1 VSGPGA
7 GRVLVVTNDFPPR
20 AGGIETYVEALVARL
35 DPERLVVHACGQDG
49 DAAHDATLAYP
60 VVRDPDRLLLPGRG
74 LAARVRATA
83 RRHGADAAWFPS
95 AAPLALLAPGL
106 RGAGVR
112 TIVASAHGHEVWWA
126 RLPGSRSALRAIGD
140 GVDVLSVDSAVVRR
154 PISRAL
160 SPAAAA
166 RVVLLSPAVD
176 AARFAPQNTTP
187 TATPSG
193 TATPTVT
200 ATATDAVGAGGAGT
214 GPVVLC
220 VSRAVPRKGHA
231 RLLAV
236 WPELLRRH
244 PGARLLLAGDGPELP
259 GLRRAAATTTG
270 VTVLGPIADADLP
283 ALYASADLFVL
294 PVADRLGGLVTE
306 SLGIVLLEAAAAG
319 LPVVSG
325 RAGGTAE
332 AVLHERTGLLV
343 DATERDELVGAVDR
357 LMGDEGT
364 RRAFGATGQA
374 WVRAAWTWDR
384 TARRLES
391 LLAGERVARW

>member
-1 VSGPGA
+1 MSGRGA

-20 AGGIETYVEALVARL
+20 AGGIETYVEALVGRL
-35 DPERLVVHACGQDG
+35 DPERLVVHACAQDG
-49 DAAHDATLAYP
+49 DAAHDAALAYP
-60 VVRDPDRLLLPGRG
+60 VVRDPDRLLLPGPG

-83 RRHGADAAWFPS
+83 QHHGADAAWFPS
-95 AAPLALLAPGL
+95 AAPLALLAPTL
-106 RGAGVR
+106 RRAGVR

-126 RLPGSRSALRAIGD
+126 RLPGSRSALRAIGNA
-140 GVDVLSVDSAVVRR
+140 VDTLSVDSAVVRR
-154 PISRAL
+154 PISSAL

-176 AARFAPQNTTP
+176 AARFAPPASTRARSERN
-187 TATPSG
+187 G
-193 TATPTVT
+193 
-200 ATATDAVGAGGAGT
+200 DDGA

-236 WPELLRRH
+236 WPELLWRH
-244 PGARLLLAGDGPELP
+244 PGAQLLLAGDGPELP
-259 GLRRAAATTTG
+259 GLRRAAAQTTG
-270 VTVLGPIADADLP
+270 VTVLGRVHDADLP

-332 AVLHERTGLLV
+332 AVLHERTGLLI
-343 DATERDELVGAVDR
+343 DATDRDELVDAVDR
-357 LMGDEGT
+357 LMGDEVERG
-364 RRAFGATGQA
+364 RFGAAGQA
-374 WVRAAWTWDR
+374 WVRTAWTWDR
-384 TARRLES
+384 TARRLAS
-391 LLAGERVARW
+391 LLAGEAVARW

>member
-1 VSGPGA
+1 MSGRGA

-20 AGGIETYVEALVARL
+20 PGGIETYVEALVGRL
-35 DPERLVVHACGQDG
+35 DPERLIVHACAQDG
-49 DAAHDATLAYP
+49 DAAPDATLTYP
-60 VVRDPDRLLLPGRG
+60 VVRDPARMLVPGPG

-83 RRHGADAAWFPS
+83 QHHGAGAAWFPS
-95 AAPLALLAPGL
+95 AAPLALLAPTL
-106 RGAGVR
+106 RRAGVR

-126 RLPGSRSALRAIGD
+126 RLPGSRSALRSIGEA
-140 GVDVLSVDSAVVRR
+140 VDVLSVDSAVVRR

-176 AARFAPQNTTP
+176 AARFAPP
-187 TATPSG
+187 P
-193 TATPTVT
+193 
-200 ATATDAVGAGGAGT
+200 GARRPWDGDDRT

-220 VSRAVPRKGHA
+220 LSRAVPRKGHA

-236 WPELLRRH
+236 WPELVRRH

-259 GLRRAAATTTG
+259 GLRRAAVQTTG
-270 VTVLGPIADADLP
+270 VTVLGRIHDADLP

-325 RAGGTAE
+325 RAGGTTE
-332 AVLHERTGLLV
+332 AVLHERTGLLI
-343 DATERDELVGAVDR
+343 DATDRDELVDAVDR
-357 LMGDEGT
+357 LMGDEVA
-364 RRAFGATGQA
+364 RRRFGAAGQA
-374 WVRAAWTWDR
+374 WVRTAWTWDR
-384 TARRLES
+384 TARRLGA
-391 LLAGERVARW
+391 LLVGEAVARW